1 MNEKIKQHDM
11 RDCGAACLASIA
23 AHYNLGL
30 PISLIRQYASTDK
43 NGTNVL
49 GLIKAAEKIGF
60 TAKGVKGK
68 SNVLPMIPTPTIAH
82 VIRKSALG
90 ELHHYVVIHKV
101 SKEHIEIMD
110 PGVGEFVKMPISR
123 FCEEWSGVLVLIEPN
138 DNFIEGNH
146 NISIWQR
153 FKELLIPHKFIF
165 IQAIIGAIVYT
176 ILGLSSSFYIE
187 KITDNVL
194 ISGNTRLLNLL
205 GVLMILILL
214 LQIFINVVQ
223 KMMVVRTGQ
232 LMDSKL
238 ILGYYRHLMRLPQKF
253 FDTMRIGEITSRIN
267 DAANI
272 RNFINDTSINLVV
285 NFFIVLFSFILMFT
299 YYWKLALIM
308 LISIPLYIVIYII
321 SDKLNKKVE
330 RKLMEESAVLESQIV
345 ESLNSIRTI
354 KQFGTEKYSDEK
366 TENRFIKMMYTVYE
380 SAKNSIFSTTSSDFI
395 NRLFTIILLW
405 VGSYYVLENQITA
418 GELMSFYAL
427 IGYITSPLSQLISI
441 NKSIQSAFIAADRL
455 FEIMDLNQEDSE
467 KNVIL
472 AKDKIGNIS
481 FENVSFAYGTR
492 KQVFENLTMS
502 IKKGKVTAI
511 VGESGSGKT
520 TLASLLLNLYPI
532 EKGKIKIGEYDLKY
546 ISNESL
552 RSTIATVPQQ
562 ITLFS
567 GSISQNIAIGE
578 YEPNMEKILEV
589 SQKVGI
595 LEFIE
600 KLPNGFETQVGEN
613 GALLS
618 GGEKQRI
625 AIARA
630 LYQNP
635 EVLIMDE
642 ATSALDSIS
651 EQTIQKVID
660 TLREEGKTIIII
672 AHRLSTIKNADE
684 IFVLGNGT
692 LLENGGFKELIEK
705 KGAFNHLWEMQTMV

>member
-1 MNEKIKQHDM
+1 
-11 RDCGAACLASIA
+11 
-23 AHYNLGL
+23 
-30 PISLIRQYASTDK
+30 
-43 NGTNVL
+43 
-49 GLIKAAEKIGF
+49 
-60 TAKGVKGK
+60 
-68 SNVLPMIPTPTIAH
+68 
-82 VIRKSALG
+82 
-90 ELHHYVVIHKV
+90 
-101 SKEHIEIMD
+101 
-110 PGVGEFVKMPISR
+110 
-123 FCEEWSGVLVLIEPN
+123 
-138 DNFIEGNH
+138 
-146 NISIWQR
+146 
-153 FKELLIPHKFIF
+153 
-165 IQAIIGAIVYT
+165 
-176 ILGLSSSFYIE
+176 
-187 KITDNVL
+187 
-194 ISGNTRLLNLL
+194 
-205 GVLMILILL
+205 MILILL

-380 SAKNSIFSTTSSDFI
+380 SAKNSIFSITSSDFI

-492 KQVFENLTMS
+492 KQVFENLTML

-567 GSISQNIAIGE
+567 GSINQNIAIGE
-578 YEPNMEKILEV
+578 YEPNMERILKV

-635 EVLIMDE
+635 EILIMDE

-660 TLREEGKTIIII
+660 LLREEGKTIIII